1 MDLKHSIDLVLNEAE
16 TSALGD
22 NNQDI
27 LDAVIMLKDFFS
39 WINDD
44 INAYDYYMRKGY
56 KLSSIS
62 NDQDKM
68 ADFVEL
74 SKSEFLEKHP
84 FTSEQEYNT
93 IRSEQEQQN

>member
-22 NNQDI
+22 NSQDV
-27 LDAVIMLKDFFS
+27 LDALVILKDFFG
-39 WINDD
+39 WIDD
-44 INAYDYYMRKGY
+44 DVNAYDFDMRKGY
-56 KLSSIS
+56 KLSCIS
-62 NDQDKM
+62 NDEDKM

-74 SKSEFLEKHP
+74 SKSEFLQKHP

-93 IRSEQEQQN
+93 IRSEQEKQN

>member
-22 NNQDI
+22 NNQET
-27 LDAVIMLKDFFS
+27 LDAVIILKDFFS

-68 ADFVEL
+68 TDFFEL
-74 SKSEFLEKHP
+74 SKSEFLEKYP